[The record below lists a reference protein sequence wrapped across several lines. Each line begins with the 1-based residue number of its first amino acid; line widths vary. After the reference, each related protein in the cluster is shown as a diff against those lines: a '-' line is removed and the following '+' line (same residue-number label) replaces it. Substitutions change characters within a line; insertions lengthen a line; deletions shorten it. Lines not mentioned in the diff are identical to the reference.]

1 MEYNG
6 VGDADANRAGT
17 LSMEGDEHARLVT
30 EMPAM
35 QRLPI
40 GERLLLAR
48 RRRLEQVTRYESY
61 DRRLR
66 RDASATHHARNTAT
80 GRRAPS
86 RSLRFVGAVSLL
98 GAVRD
103 HDINEGSS
111 TVQSLRYI

>member
-1 MEYNG
+1 
-6 VGDADANRAGT
+6 
-17 LSMEGDEHARLVT
+17 MEGDEHARLVA
-30 EMPAM
+30 EMPAI

-48 RRRLEQVTRYESY
+48 RRRLEQVTRY
-61 DRRLR
+61 DRWLR
-66 RDASATHHARNTAT
+66 RDAARNSAT

-86 RSLRFVGAVSLL
+86 RSLRFVSAVSLL

-111 TVQSLRYI
+111 TDSQF